1 MKKYYSKLGV
11 KVINLSNF
19 KGNLISFFKKIK
31 YLVYFYKTY
40 KINIVHAHLPHMEI
54 YGFLSLLFSSRK
66 IKFYITK
73 HLDNNIIGGSNY
85 KYHSIIASFI
95 NNIIFLKANKIIAIS
110 NSVKRFFLTD
120 IFKVNSDKIKLI
132 YYGINNDY
140 LKLLRNK
147 KHIYININSK
157 NKIIFGSV
165 GRLVKQKNFYLLI
178 ESFSLLINKY
188 KINSYLIIAGDGPEK
203 ESLIEYSKKKN
214 VYDKIIWTGN
224 IKYLGNFLER
234 IDIFCMTSKYEGLG
248 LVLLEAMA
256 YSKPIIAPN
265 LSAFPEVIKHNIN
278 GLLVKKYNSISYSNA
293 MLKMTNLN
301 FRKKLSKNSKN
312 ILYEKFKFETM
323 INKTLKLYEK

>member
-1 MKKYYSKLGV
+1 M
-11 KVINLSNF
+11 N
-19 KGNLISFFKKIK
+19 
-31 YLVYFYKTY
+31 T
-40 KINIVHAHLPHMEI
+40 
-54 YGFLSLLFSSRK
+54 
-66 IKFYITK
+66 
-73 HLDNNIIGGSNY
+73 
-85 KYHSIIASFI
+85 
-95 NNIIFLKANKIIAIS
+95 
-110 NSVKRFFLTD
+110 
-120 IFKVNSDKIKLI
+120 
-132 YYGINNDY
+132 
-140 LKLLRNK
+140 LR
-147 KHIYININSK
+147 
-157 NKIIFGSV
+157 
-165 GRLVKQKNFYLLI
+165 
-178 ESFSLLINKY
+178 
-188 KINSYLIIAGDGPEK
+188 
-203 ESLIEYSKKKN
+203 KN

-224 IKYLGNFLER
+224 IKYIGNFLER

>member
-1 MKKYYSKLGV
+1 MISLVKGIKKNNQIFIIFLKGNGFWKKYYSKLGV

-110 NSVKRFFLTD
+110 NSVKHFFLTD

-147 KHIYININSK
+147 KHIYINIDSK
-157 NKIIFGSV
+157 
-165 GRLVKQKNFYLLI
+165 
-178 ESFSLLINKY
+178 
-188 KINSYLIIAGDGPEK
+188 
-203 ESLIEYSKKKN
+203 
-214 VYDKIIWTGN
+214 
-224 IKYLGNFLER
+224 IK
-234 IDIFCMTSKYEGLG
+234 
-248 LVLLEAMA
+248 
-256 YSKPIIAPN
+256 
-265 LSAFPEVIKHNIN
+265 
-278 GLLVKKYNSISYSNA
+278 
-293 MLKMTNLN
+293 
-301 FRKKLSKNSKN
+301 
-312 ILYEKFKFETM
+312 
-323 INKTLKLYEK
+323 